1 MTMGVKIYCMAIIN
15 RKAKFDYEILEK
27 YEAGIVLNGD
37 EVKAI
42 RGGKVNISQSF
53 AKFVEGELY
62 LVNGVIADSSR
73 SRKLLMHKNELNK
86 IAQEIKAK
94 KLTLVPLK
102 LYNKGRIFK
111 IELGL
116 ARHKK
121 AYQKREKIK
130 ATDIEREMAREL
142 KEY

>member
-1 MTMGVKIYCMAIIN
+1 MPIVN
-15 RKAKFDYEILEK
+15 RRAKFDYEILEK
-27 YEAGIVLNGD
+27 YEAGVALTGD

-42 RGGKVNISQSF
+42 RSGKVNISQSF
-53 AKFVEGELY
+53 AKFIEGELY
-62 LVNGVIADSSR
+62 LVNAIITTADNKNTSR
-73 SRKLLMHKNELNK
+73 LRKLLLHKREIRRLT
-86 IAQEIKAK
+86 AEIKAK

-102 LYNKGRIFK
+102 LYNTRHIVK

-121 AYQKREKIK
+121 QYQKRDKIK
-130 ATDIEREMAREL
+130 ATDIEREIAREL